1 MNQHLISILVLFFSI
16 IQKTVLPYSLV
27 KTIRTYWAKIHSLWL
42 MPLFKNMHYT
52 VRFYKIGGLCGMQ
65 YISIDE
71 KTIFQKGIY
80 LTAYNVPSC
89 ITKPTLKIGK
99 HCNFG
104 AYNHITCANSIE
116 IGDNVLTGKWVT
128 ISDNSHGA
136 TDKATMCIPP
146 NERPIISKGKIKIGD
161 NVWIGEKVTIL
172 ADVTI
177 GEGAVIAANSVI
189 TKNVAP
195 YTVVAGVP
203 AKVIS
208 KR

>member
-1 MNQHLISILVLFFSI
+1 MNKLIITILVCSFSFL
-16 IQKTVLPYSLV
+16 QKIFSYKFL
-27 KTIRTYWAKIHSLWL
+27 KKIEDIYCKMRSLWL
-42 MPLFKNMHYT
+42 MSLFNECPYT
-52 VRFYKIGGLCGMQ
+52 VRFYKIGGLRGSR
-65 YISIDE
+65 YISIGT
-71 KTIFQKGIY
+71 KTIFQKGFF
-80 LTAYNVPSC
+80 LTAYKTNLKDPC
-89 ITKPTLKIGK
+89 LKIGAY
-99 HCNFG
+99 CNFG

-172 ADVTI
+172 AAVTI
-177 GEGAVIAANSVI
+177 GEGAVIAANSVV